1 MGVMIQGKE
10 VSGLA
15 IGGGVFVPEP
25 KWESITYKVE
35 DSTGSVKDV
44 PGNFMYLDGTIFFKS
59 QYFNVPNDTSEG
71 DGVKKRL
78 LMTLPDNYSNI
89 TVVACGTQNGAYKSN
104 SATAY
109 KTIPS
114 VNGNVVYLNTIMY
127 ESNSNQFAGYLG
139 GTSIFNPAWLQLTAD
154 KVKE

>member
-1 MGVMIQGKE
+1 MGLMIQGKE

-44 PGNFMYLDGTIFFKS
+44 PGSFMCLDGTIFFKS
-59 QYFNVPNDTSEG
+59 QYFNIPNDTSE
-71 DGVKKRL
+71 DDVKKRL
-78 LMTLPDNYSNI
+78 LLTLPDSYSNVK
-89 TVVACGTQNGAYKSN
+89 VVACGAQNGAYTSN

-127 ESNSNQFAGYLG
+127 ESDSGQWTGYKG

-154 KVKE
+154 NVKE